1 MDERIINLE
10 VNEKGAWRRVTSF
23 DLDTFEDGDL
33 EHCAACLLDLS
44 SNKSLTARLIIP
56 DDTAPLMLWNH
67 GDGWVEW
74 SKAA

>member
-1 MDERIINLE
+1 MSERIINLE

-33 EHCAACLLDLS
+33 EHCAGSLLDLS

-56 DDTAPLMLWNH
+56 GDTAPLMLWNH
-67 GDGWVEW
+67 TNGWVDWGKEQ
-74 SKAA
+74 